1 MNLAL
6 IALLLFSSSVQAAA
20 PCAGFAALDLKMGRC
35 EDNAELGEAA
45 LACVRE
51 YRARVQKAQTEVL
64 NNFQAELEK
73 MKKEQ
78 SDSFDRTQSG
88 YEKARKTLQSL
99 IQQGRN
105 AHLAVEDLYY
115 NLYFPSDSDAPEI
128 TGKSPEEYLDSEECF
143 ATPRNV
149 LRQSKRMIEKM
160 TNDLVQLEQAAL
172 GKQNHSG
179 LRSTHVQAIE
189 PPRKTSGTYG
199 KGSGKAPGRR
209 APSSTSD
216 ISGTKKAIEDAR
228 KGSGTAGQPPKN

>member
-1 MNLAL
+1 MAGPSALANKGC
-6 IALLLFSSSVQAAA
+6 
-20 PCAGFAALDLKMGRC
+20 PTFAALGYELTRC
-35 EDNAELGEAA
+35 EDNAEVGEAA
-45 LACVRE
+45 LACVRG
-51 YRARVQKAQTEVL
+51 YRDHIQRAQASVLAR
-64 NNFQAELEK
+64 FQAEIEK
-73 MKKEQ
+73 MKREQ
-78 SDSFDRTQSG
+78 GDSFDRTQAG
-88 YEKARKTLQSL
+88 YEKARKTLRIL
-99 IQQGRN
+99 IEQGEQ
-105 AHLAVEDLYY
+105 AALAVDDLEA
-115 NLYFPSDSDAPEI
+115 NLYVPADADNPSV
-128 TGKSPEEYLDSEECF
+128 TGMRTEEYVSKVECF